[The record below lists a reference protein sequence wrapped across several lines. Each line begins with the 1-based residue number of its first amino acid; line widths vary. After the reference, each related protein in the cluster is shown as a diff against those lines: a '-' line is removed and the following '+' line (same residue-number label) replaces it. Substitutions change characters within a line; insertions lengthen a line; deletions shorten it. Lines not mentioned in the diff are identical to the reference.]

1 MSYRTTVNG
10 VQIFGNNEYYPEWID
25 FVKEQGI
32 DEEDGEYDGE
42 IMDIMGAV
50 KTIEDIVLRL
60 EREHR
65 EDGIGHDY
73 DSHYIVATNETM
85 KNKRYRSLFDFSG
98 IYDKT
103 LSEKG
108 RTYRQS
114 LTDRLL
120 EIQENAYV
128 FMPLAFL
135 KACGNCIK
143 RKMSRNEDRTWEYV
157 LVKGKSVHVHAG

>member
-1 MSYRTTVNG
+1 MSYRTTVND
-10 VQIFGNNEYYPEWID
+10 VQIFGNNEYYPEWIA

-32 DEEDGEYDGE
+32 DVEDGAYDGE

-50 KTIEDIVLRL
+50 KTIEEIVLRL

-65 EDGIGHDY
+65 DDGIDRYY
-73 DSHYIVATNETM
+73 DSHYIVATDEDM
-85 KNKRYRSLFDFSG
+85 KNKWYKSLFDFSG
-98 IYDKT
+98 VYDKT

-108 RTYRQS
+108 KTYRQS

-128 FMPLAFL
+128 FMPLALL
-135 KACGNCIK
+135 KACGDCIK
-143 RKMSRNEDRTWEYV
+143 RKMSRSKDRTWEYV
-157 LVKGKSVHVHAG
+157 LVKGKSIHVHAG